1 MAEDLPLAL
10 VFLAGLLSF
19 LSPCVL
25 PLIPSYLSILGG
37 SGLANRAL
45 PSRAGMPEIQN
56 SPSFQPRLVWAAA
69 GFVLGFSAVFITL
82 GILVSTTFSLMG
94 GITRYINWAAG
105 IIVIILGLNIIFDFF
120 SFLNYEKRPFFQRRM
135 KRDSPGDSPGVYG
148 IFAAFIAGTAF
159 GAGWTPCIG
168 PILTGI
174 LIMAGQGG
182 KTGTAIF
189 YLAVYSGGL
198 ALPFLLAAL
207 FFDSFLKHASR
218 LRSHLPLIR
227 RISGILLI
235 IIGLMILTGRYSA
248 LNIMI
253 QKSIFSYI
261 SWAET
266 KALPFRLLAGALAWI
281 QKF

>member
-1 MAEDLPLAL
+1 MTEDLSLLL

-25 PLIPSYLSILGG
+25 PLIPSYLGILGG
-37 SGLANRAL
+37 FGFGKKTGETTVQSSL
-45 PSRAGMPEIQN
+45 P
-56 SPSFQPRLVWAAA
+56 FQPRLLWAAT

-94 GITRYINWAAG
+94 EISRYINWAAG
-105 IIVIILGLNIIFDFF
+105 IIVIILGLNVIFDFF
-120 SFLNYEKRPFFQRRM
+120 SFLNYEKRPFFQGRMRRQTNGET
-135 KRDSPGDSPGVYG
+135 KSGIRG
-148 IFAAFIAGTAF
+148 IFGAFAAGAAF

-174 LIMAGQGG
+174 LLMAGQGG
-182 KTGTAIF
+182 KTGTAVF
-189 YLAVYSGGL
+189 YLAVYSVGL

-207 FFDSFLKHASR
+207 FFDSFLKHTSR

-248 LNIMI
+248 LNILI
-253 QKSIFSYI
+253 QRSIFSYI
-261 SWAET
+261 DWAQT
-266 KALPFRLLAGALAWI
+266 KALPFRVLAGALEWL